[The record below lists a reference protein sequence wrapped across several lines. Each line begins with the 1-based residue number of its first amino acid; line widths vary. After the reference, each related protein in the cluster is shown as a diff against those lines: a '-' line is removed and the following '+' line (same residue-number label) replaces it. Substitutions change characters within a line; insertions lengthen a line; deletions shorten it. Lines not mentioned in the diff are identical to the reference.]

1 VSGAIISRVQAE
13 PFEPGAELSR
23 FTEAAPGAGAIV
35 SFTGL
40 VRGQDHAGRALTAM
54 TLEHYPGM
62 TEAQVQAITEDAAR
76 RWPLQAVLV
85 IHRFGRL
92 AAGDPIVF
100 VATASA
106 HRSAAFEAA
115 DFLMDWLKT
124 KAPFWKLE
132 EGADGAEWVAAKAE
146 DDQAA
151 ERWAPPPVK

>member
-1 VSGAIISRVQAE
+1 MSVPVATRIQAE
-13 PFEPGAELSR
+13 AFEPGAELSR
-23 FTEAAPGAGAIV
+23 FTAHSPQAGAIV

-62 TEAQVQAITEDAAR
+62 TETQVQAIAEEAAR

-92 AAGDPIVF
+92 TAGEPIVF

-151 ERWAPPPVK
+151 ARWGLPAEK

>member
-1 VSGAIISRVQAE
+1 MRITRVQAAA
-13 PFEPGAELSR
+13 FDPGAEVSA
-23 FTEAAPGAGAIV
+23 FTAAVPQAGAVV

-40 VRGQDHAGRALTAM
+40 VRGADHSGQPLTAM

-62 TEAQVQAITEDAAR
+62 TEAQIAAIAAQAAQ
-76 RWPLQAVLV
+76 RWPLDGLLV

-92 AAGDPIVF
+92 LAGEPIVF

-106 HRSAAFEAA
+106 HRRAAFEAA

-132 EGADGAEWVAAKAE
+132 EGAAGETWVTAKAE

-151 ERWAPPPVK
+151 ARWGDA

>member
-1 VSGAIISRVQAE
+1 MSGSIASRVQAE
-13 PFEPGAELSR
+13 PFEPGAELAR
-23 FTEAAPGAGAIV
+23 FTKAAPGAGAIV

-40 VRGQDHAGRALTAM
+40 VRGEDHAGRALTAM

-62 TEAQVQAITEDAAR
+62 TEAQVHAMTEEAAR
-76 RWPLQAVLV
+76 RWSLLSVLV

-92 AAGDPIVF
+92 EAGAPIVF
-100 VATASA
+100 VATASP
-106 HRSAAFEAA
+106 HRRAAFEAA

-132 EGADGAEWVAAKAE
+132 EGAEGAEWVAAKAE

-151 ERWAPPPVK
+151 ARWR

>member
-1 VSGAIISRVQAE
+1 MSGAITSRVQAE
-13 PFEPGAELSR
+13 PFEPGAELTR
-23 FTEAAPGAGAIV
+23 FTEAATGAGAIV

-40 VRGQDHAGRALTAM
+40 VRGEDQAGRALTAM

-76 RWPLQAVLV
+76 RWPLHSVLV
-85 IHRFGRL
+85 IHRYGRL
-92 AAGDPIVF
+92 AAGEPIVF
-100 VATASA
+100 VAAAAA

-151 ERWAPPPVK
+151 ERWR

>member
-1 VSGAIISRVQAE
+1 MVTRVQAE
-13 PFEPGAELSR
+13 AFEPGAELSQ
-23 FTEAAPGAGAIV
+23 FTQNASAAGAIV

-62 TEAQVQAITEDAAR
+62 TEAQVQAITEEAAR

-92 AAGDPIVF
+92 AAGEPIVF

-132 EGADGAEWVAAKAE
+132 EGADRAEWVAAKAE

-151 ERWAPPPVK
+151 ARWR

>member
-1 VSGAIISRVQAE
+1 MSGAITSRVQAE
-13 PFEPGAELSR
+13 PFEPGAELTR
-23 FTEAAPGAGAIV
+23 FTKAAPGAGAIV

-40 VRGQDHAGRALTAM
+40 VRGQDHTGRALTAM

-76 RWPLQAVLV
+76 RWPLLAVLV

-92 AAGDPIVF
+92 EAGEPIVF

-151 ERWAPPPVK
+151 KRWAVSPAQ

>member
-1 VSGAIISRVQAE
+1 MAIVTRVQAE
-13 PFEPGAELSR
+13 AFEPGAELSQ
-23 FTEAAPGAGAIV
+23 FTQNASAAGAIV

-62 TEAQVQAITEDAAR
+62 TEAQVQAITEEAAR

-92 AAGDPIVF
+92 AAGEPIVF

-132 EGADGAEWVAAKAE
+132 EGADRAEWVAAKAE

-151 ERWAPPPVK
+151 ARWR

>member
-1 VSGAIISRVQAE
+1 MAIVTRVQAE
-13 PFEPGAELSR
+13 AFEPGAELAR
-23 FTEAAPGAGAIV
+23 FTNAAPKAGAIV

-40 VRGQDHAGRALTAM
+40 MRGEDHDGRALVAM

-62 TEAQVQAITEDAAR
+62 TEAQVQAITEEAAH
-76 RWPLQAVLV
+76 RWPLQAALV

-92 AAGDPIVF
+92 TPGDPIVF

-106 HRSAAFEAA
+106 HRRAAFEAA

-132 EGADGAEWVAAKAE
+132 ESLDSADWVAAKAE

-151 ERWAPPPVK
+151 QRWR

>member
-1 VSGAIISRVQAE
+1 VSAAITSRVQAE

-23 FTEAAPGAGAIV
+23 FTAQAPQAGAIV

-62 TEAQVQAITEDAAR
+62 TEAQVQAITEEAAR

-124 KAPFWKLE
+124 KAPFWKQE
-132 EGADGAEWVAAKAE
+132 EGTDGAEWVAAKAE

-151 ERWAPPPVK
+151 ERWR